1 MFQTGRYYSVK
12 HKDRDVQISSSSG
25 GAFSAISDVVLE
37 QGGIVIGG
45 GVQLLERFSR
55 ILCLQD
61 KRRERSVKR
70 I

>member
-12 HKDRDVQISSSSG
+12 HKDRNVQISSSSG

-37 QGGIVIGG
+37 QGGIVMG

-61 KRRERSVKR
+61 KRRERSIKR